1 MFCLYAFSTVAIDVA
16 VVAEPPGSVIEQK
29 LTADAALRRRKKY
42 RARVDLV
49 IAWRDRMSGVRFLC
63 QIFFVHEQAK
73 REKNRDYNKGV
84 QGTMG
89 TRADFWWTGPHPA
102 KIAKIS

>member
-1 MFCLYAFSTVAIDVA
+1 MFCPYAFGTVAIDVA
-16 VVAEPPGSVIEQK
+16 VVAEPPRSVIEQK
-29 LTADAALRRRKKY
+29 LTAGAPFRRRKKY

-49 IAWRDRMSGVRFLC
+49 IAWRDQVSGVLLLC

-73 REKNRDYNKGV
+73 REKNCDYNKGV

-89 TRADFWWTGPHPA
+89 TRADCWWTGPHPA
-102 KIAKIS
+102 KIAKIN